1 MNTARLQ
8 MGSQCVQ
15 QAMRTSRGHPDLGF
29 LFACLFKFYL
39 SGDFLCMGVYLQVCL
54 VATEVEES
62 TVSPGTGVID
72 EL

>member
-1 MNTARLQ
+1 MCKRVCL
-8 MGSQCVQ
+8 CVSC
-15 QAMRTSRGHPDLGF
+15 AFSLTF